1 MAAFESSPVM
11 ITTYHHYFEKV
22 FSKRLRYVDK
32 INILLAILLS
42 VFIKLPYGQFWWN
55 VLATA
60 YRAPLIYLSL
70 WLVKKSR
77 KNYSTVEYS
86 LAKTLAEQIVRSVF
100 TRRFLFVCGS
110 YTASALSVFTLFIFQ
125 LPLKNNFSV
134 IAKEYR
140 RKLAI
145 NDEWVFYWFHAFFI
159 ASAYAVQHLV
169 FQRNRLQ
176 FKYGVNSTKP
186 ETALF
191 LKIPGL
197 FGNAVVFNIAT
208 TVISPIAYFFVR
220 SSVYKLNWFIFTLLS
235 VDPSVPRFH
244 ISLTTLSNVSFV
256 SFFIFSAWEFV
267 NHVYGIY
274 ATIGCLDGIKPIGSY
289 SADPAGTLLSG
300 LRDLDPGHQL
310 TRLTAFQELAHLSSS
325 MEPEGIQRR
334 NIIFNGH
341 SKGDLIW
348 TAILDEC
355 SLVIK
360 DVTSRINYRTMSDM
374 DALKAALV
382 RLSGEDNEYLQD
394 QLQPE
399 KFIFGNSMAATVK
412 KATSFDNSTTSN
424 PLKKYDDS
432 TSRQTGSTLLKFLSS
447 HPLLKKWGSK
457 LSDTIKRNVIVF
469 VTPHS
474 STSPILSQK
483 LISVQKT
490 VIYYRD
496 QFLASSV
503 GIFFRTTVKRDAE
516 SRVVDP
522 VTYGNAVIALA
533 GFLMHAIE
541 EDRKNTVTDN
551 NISEVLSLLERPIRS
566 CSNYTD
572 ILPASVFHPQGEE
585 SKQHLIALLHDLTM
599 NEFFLLCFK
608 YNFKLNDL
616 LLSSRAFKLAKW
628 VVDASIA
635 QQQKHRQDDVS
646 KYI

>member
-11 ITTYHHYFEKV
+11 ITTYHHYFENV
-22 FSKRLRYVDK
+22 LTKRLRYVDK
-32 INILLAILLS
+32 INVLLAVLLS
-42 VFIKLPYGQFWWN
+42 VLIKLPYGHFWWN
-55 VLATA
+55 VLATF

-77 KNYSTVEYS
+77 RNHSTVEFS
-86 LAKTLAEQIVRSVF
+86 TAKTLAEQIGKSIF
-100 TRRFLFVCGS
+100 SCRFLTVCMS
-110 YTASALSVFTLFIFQ
+110 YIASCLTVFTLFIFQ

-140 RKLAI
+140 RKPAI

-159 ASAYAVQHLV
+159 AFMYAVQHLV

-176 FKYGVNSTKP
+176 FKYGVNSAKP
-186 ETALF
+186 ETTLF
-191 LKIPGL
+191 LNIASL
-197 FGNAVVFNIAT
+197 FGNAVVFNIACT
-208 TVISPIAYFFVR
+208 IISPLAYFAVR
-220 SSVYKLNWFIFTLLS
+220 SNVYRLNWFIFTLLS

-244 ISLTTLSNVSFV
+244 ISLSTLANLSFV

-274 ATIGCLDGIKPIGSY
+274 ATIGCLDGTKTIGSH
-289 SADPAGTLLSG
+289 SSDPAGTLLSG

-310 TRLTAFQELAHLSSS
+310 TRLTAFQELAHLASS
-325 MEPEGIQRR
+325 MEPEGIERR
-334 NIIFNGH
+334 NLIFNGH
-341 SKGDLIW
+341 PKGSFIW

-360 DVTSRINYRTMSDM
+360 DVTSRINYRSKSDM
-374 DALKAALV
+374 EALKSALAPL
-382 RLSGEDNEYLQD
+382 RDQD
-394 QLQPE
+394 SNGYPQEMLQPE
-399 KFIFGNSMAATVK
+399 KFIFGNSMAAAVNE
-412 KATSFDNSTTSN
+412 SSLSN
-424 PLKKYDDS
+424 VNKSSPLKKYDDS
-432 TSRQTGSTLLKFLSS
+432 ASRKKDSPLLKFLNNYS
-447 HPLLKKWGSK
+447 LLNIWGSK
-457 LSDTIKRNVIVF
+457 ISESLKHHVAGLVNPNTSV
-469 VTPHS
+469 
-474 STSPILSQK
+474 SPILDQK
-483 LISVQKT
+483 LASIKKAIS
-490 VIYYRD
+490 YYSD

-503 GIFFRTTVKRDAE
+503 GVFFRTTIKRDAE
-516 SRVVDP
+516 SRVIDP

-572 ILPASVFHPQGEE
+572 ILPSSVFHPREDE

-599 NEFFLLCFK
+599 NEFVLLCFK

>member
-11 ITTYHHYFEKV
+11 VTTYHHYFEKV

-32 INILLAILLS
+32 INVLLAILLS
-42 VFIKLPYGQFWWN
+42 VLIKLPYGHFWWN
-55 VLATA
+55 VLTTS

-77 KNYSTVEYS
+77 RNNSTIEFS
-86 LAKTLAEQIVRSVF
+86 SAKTLAEQIGKSIF
-100 TRRFLFVCGS
+100 SRRFLAVCVS
-110 YTASALSVFTLFIFQ
+110 YTASCLTVFALFIFQ
-125 LPLKNNFSV
+125 LPLKNKFSV

-159 ASAYAVQHLV
+159 AFAYAVQHLV

-176 FKYGVNSTKP
+176 FKYGVNSAKP
-186 ETALF
+186 ETTLF
-191 LKIPGL
+191 LNLASL
-197 FGNAVVFNIAT
+197 FGNAVVFNVASS
-208 TVISPIAYFFVR
+208 VLSPVVYYAVR
-220 SSVYKLNWFIFTLLS
+220 SSVYRMNWFIFTLLS
-235 VDPSVPRFH
+235 VDPSVPKFH
-244 ISLTTLSNVSFV
+244 ISLSTLSHLSFV
-256 SFFIFSAWEFV
+256 SFLIFASWEFV

-274 ATIGCLDGIKPIGSY
+274 ATIGCLDGNKPIGSY
-289 SADPAGTLLSG
+289 SSDPAGTLLSG
-300 LRDLDPGHQL
+300 LRDLDPEHQL
-310 TRLTAFQELAHLSSS
+310 TRLTAFQELAHLATS

-334 NIIFNGH
+334 NLIFNGH
-341 SKGDLIW
+341 PKGSFIW

-360 DVTSRINYRTMSDM
+360 DVTSRINYRSLSDM
-374 DALKAALV
+374 EALKAALAPLGDQDSRGYMQE
-382 RLSGEDNEYLQD
+382 RLQS
-394 QLQPE
+394 E
-399 KFIFGNSMAATVK
+399 KFIFGNSMVPTVNEASASEV
-412 KATSFDNSTTSN
+412 KAST
-424 PLKKYDDS
+424 PLKKYDGS
-432 TSRQTGSTLLKFLSS
+432 TSQKKSSALKTILDSY
-447 HPLLKKWGSK
+447 PLIKNWGVQCSEI
-457 LSDTIKRNVIVF
+457 IKRRAAGYFN
-469 VTPHS
+469 PHAP
-474 STSPILSQK
+474 TSQAFDKRLVSIK
-483 LISVQKT
+483 KAIK
-490 VIYYRD
+490 YYED
-496 QFLASSV
+496 QFLASSAGV
-503 GIFFRTTVKRDAE
+503 FFRTTIKRDAE
-516 SRVVDP
+516 SRVIDP

-572 ILPASVFHPQGEE
+572 ILPSSVFHPQGDE

-635 QQQKHRQDDVS
+635 QQQKNRQDDVS